1 MEFGKILW
9 LLKSDDYDYDYDD
22 YDYDDYNYYYDD
34 DDSISSIEVMN

>member
-22 YDYDDYNYYYDD
+22 YDYDYNYYYDD
-34 DDSISSIEVMN
+34 DDSILSIEVMN